1 MPAIVSAMCVCH
13 KYVCVFYVFAHPTQ
27 DSGLNSAASSSLCQL
42 CCRQEETQVFLVL
55 SSCGCQA
62 TATRPFRRHGN
73 SMSDSGGGQGE
84 LFFPNNP
91 PYTPPLPSLFPTII
105 TSFYFFCLRADCLF
119 CSCSPALISTHSDIS
134 LATKTEHESLA
145 TQQPFF
151 FQQVQVLL
159 PLWHSLFSL
168 PCSS

>member
-1 MPAIVSAMCVCH
+1 MPPIVSAMCVCH
-13 KYVCVFYVFAHPTQ
+13 KYVCVLYVFARPTQ

-42 CCRQEETQVFLVL
+42 CCRLEETQVFVVL

-91 PYTPPLPSLFPTII
+91 PHTSTTTNTTISISHDNHLLLFLLPS
-105 TSFYFFCLRADCLF
+105 CRLF

-134 LATKTEHESLA
+134 LDTKTEHESLT

-151 FQQVQVLL
+151 FSTG
-159 PLWHSLFSL
+159 PGSLTSVAL
-168 PCSS
+168 SI